1 MTQKLNSEGK
11 AIEEN
16 PGDLVF
22 MNNLV
27 DVTLKAQFI
36 KTDKLWT
43 SLKLK
48 PFALWYTQQR
58 NKNAGFGRGH
68 NSTIF
73 DNRLVWNID
82 NQTLRKL
89 SSKKQMVS

>member
-1 MTQKLNSEGK
+1 MTQKLNLEGK

-16 PGDLVF
+16 LGDLVF

-27 DVTLKAQFI
+27 DVTLKAQSI

-48 PFALWYTQQR
+48 TLALWYTQLR
-58 NKNAGFGRGH
+58 NENAGFGRGH

-73 DNRLVWNID
+73 DKRLYV
-82 NQTLRKL
+82 
-89 SSKKQMVS
+89 M

>member
-11 AIEEN
+11 ATEEN
-16 PGDLVF
+16 SGDLVF

-27 DVTLKAQFI
+27 DVTLKAQFR

-48 PFALWYTQQR
+48 PLAL
-58 NKNAGFGRGH
+58 
-68 NSTIF
+68 
-73 DNRLVWNID
+73 
-82 NQTLRKL
+82 
-89 SSKKQMVS
+89 